1 MKKIVVIAL
10 FFLATTSFA
19 QGNLQFN
26 QVISGTGVLA
36 TNGVSANQT
45 VPTGKV
51 WKIESINGWSSN
63 DVGSRLGMTINT
75 ISVPVSGNVQ
85 FPVWLKAGDV
95 LKFTLLT
102 NPASGYATGPMN
114 YIYSIIEFNIIP

>member
-26 QVISGTGVLA
+26 QVISGTGILA

-51 WKIESINGWSSN
+51 WKIESISGWN
-63 DVGSRLGMTINT
+63 DGGSRLGLTVNT
-75 ISVPVSGNVQ
+75 ISVPVSGNVP

-95 LKFTLLT
+95 LRFTLLT
-102 NPASGYATGPMN
+102 NPASGSALGPMN

>member
-1 MKKIVVIAL
+1 ML
-10 FFLATTSFA
+10 FFVATTSFG

-51 WKIESINGWSSN
+51 WKIESINGWSN
-63 DVGSRLGMTINT
+63 DHGSRLGLTINT
-75 ISVPVSGNVQ
+75 ITVPVLGNVQ

-102 NPASGYATGPMN
+102 NPGTGYATGPMN
-114 YIYSIIEFNIIP
+114 YIYSILEFNIIP

>member
-1 MKKIVVIAL
+1 MKNLLLLIITCAL
-10 FFLATTSFA
+10 SSSLFA

-26 QVISGTGVLA
+26 QVISGTGILA

-51 WKIESINGWSSN
+51 WKIESISGWN
-63 DVGSRLGMTINT
+63 DGGSRLGLTVNT
-75 ISVPVSGNVQ
+75 ISVPVSGNVL

-95 LKFTLLT
+95 LRFTLLT
-102 NPASGYATGPMN
+102 NPGTGYANGPMN